1 MAICGALLERRR
13 AGEPLQYVLGKWA
26 FRTLELTVDPRA
38 LIPRPETEQVVEVAL
53 AVLRR
58 RRPVVVDLGTGTG
71 AIALSIAVERPDAQV
86 WATDVDPGALAL
98 ARTNRERVRARP
110 VSYRQGSWFDALPDR
125 LRGRVDLVV
134 SNPPYVSEAEWA
146 ELDLEVRCE
155 PYGALVA
162 GPGSDGT
169 PGLGAVEAVLRGSVE
184 WLAAGAAWWR
194 SNWRRTRRGRRWT
207 WPGTP
212 GSARSGWPPT
222 WPAGTGPWWG
232 GVRQPWPRVDA
243 GQVVGIPTDTVYG
256 LAARI
261 DRPGALA
268 GSSPLKGRPAGPGA
282 ARADRPVAPGA
293 PGGGRVAARTPRCW
307 PPGSGPAR

>member
-1 MAICGALLERRR
+1 MNWESRWLIEHGGDLPALLERRQ
-13 AGEPLQYVLGKWA
+13 AGEPLQYVLGEWA
-26 FRTLELTVDPRA
+26 FRTLELTVDARA

-53 AVLRR
+53 TALRR

-98 ARTNRERVRARP
+98 ARTNRERVGAT

-134 SNPPYVSEAEWA
+134 SNPPYVSEAEWG

-184 WLAAGAAWWR
+184 WL
-194 SNWRRTRRGRRWT
+194 RRGGLVAVELA
-207 WPGTP
+207 PHQ
-212 GSARSGWPPT
+212 AR
-222 WPAGTGPWWG
+222 AAEDMA
-232 GVRQPWPRVDA
+232 RDA
-243 GQVVGIPTDTVYG
+243 GLREVRVAPDLAGRDRAVVG
-256 LAARI
+256 R
-261 DRPGALA
+261 R
-268 GSSPLKGRPAGPGA
+268 
-282 ARADRPVAPGA
+282 
-293 PGGGRVAARTPRCW
+293 
-307 PPGSGPAR
+307 